1 MGTAA
6 NGIPTSSNGA
16 TGGATSEVMD
26 GRRTILATG
35 ANMRHVRHAEI
46 LDRWPIIPEGWARAI
61 EQTRLAVDRTPGTA
75 SFGR

>member
-6 NGIPTSSNGA
+6 NGIPDPGNGA
-16 TGGATSEVMD
+16 MDVMD

-35 ANMRHVRHAEI
+35 ANMRHIRHAEI
-46 LDRWPIIPEGWARAI
+46 LDRWPILPEGWARAI
-61 EQTRLAVDRTPGTA
+61 ETTRLAAVDRTPGTA

>member
-6 NGIPTSSNGA
+6 NGIPTPSNGA
-16 TGGATSEVMD
+16 PGATSEVMD

-35 ANMRHVRHAEI
+35 ANMRHIRHAEI
-46 LDRWPIIPEGWARAI
+46 LDRWPILPEGWARAV
-61 EQTRLAVDRTPGTA
+61 ESTRLSSVDRTPGTA